1 MQDESIFILQAN
13 QIAFKKYMSLFKA
26 NDSKNHWSLNET
38 IYNVHKTDDQHPLML
53 RTYDFSYFY
62 IFYIYF
68 FMYFTY
74 VNLPY
79 IASFINVN
87 VVFKM

>member
-1 MQDESIFILQAN
+1 
-13 QIAFKKYMSLFKA
+13 
-26 NDSKNHWSLNET
+26 
-38 IYNVHKTDDQHPLML
+38 ML